1 MKFDKI
7 ICPWIIYFL
16 LSFLEIILTVKRT
29 KMHDTLVL
37 VESIFV
43 LKVIYVRTMYLYE
56 RGDQVLK
63 SFNLTYF

>member
-29 KMHDTLVL
+29 KMHNTLVL

-63 SFNLTYF
+63 SFNLIYF